1 MAELKELLSEAED
14 PYFELKNGN
23 LRAVERLFHH
33 EVVLA
38 QLCFYFS
45 EVRNQKWGSQD
56 CIMLVLA
63 KKSAR
68 KVFLYLAKLD
78 MDNDQLLANYERCAT
93 SGSKVM
99 IRKINEPK

>member
-1 MAELKELLSEAED
+1 MGELRELLIEAED
-14 PYFELKNGN
+14 PYFELKNGDV
-23 LRAVERLFHH
+23 RAVERLFHH

-63 KKSAR
+63 KKKCSQSFALFSEVR
-68 KVFLYLAKLD
+68 
-78 MDNDQLLANYERCAT
+78 N
-93 SGSKVM
+93 G
-99 IRKINEPK
+99 